1 MKNSF
6 FENRY
11 NIAAL
16 VFLWAILYAVA
27 SQTPHSFAIITLAI
41 SGMALI
47 VIAETTTP
55 IPAAATLNFSEK
67 KDSWGENLKHAG
79 NVNPP
84 EAISEQPKI
93 EQQAAPE
100 TLPTETKPEVEQLVA
115 PEPEPEKG
123 IEADELKASP
133 APINH
138 EIIELEIV
146 EADNVH
152 TADAFEMSYAKAG
165 DHIPHGFDSTTR
177 RIYADI
183 HQFATAAK
191 QPVTA
196 IENKIRSWGHR
207 YEILPAPTAHAHA
220 FVIHRDGVPSLR
232 IPHLEDSYF
241 LTA

>member
-6 FENRY
+6 FENGY
-11 NIAAL
+11 AIAA
-16 VFLWAILYAVA
+16 FLFLSAILYAVTTDA
-27 SQTPHSFAIITLAI
+27 PHSFAIITLAI

-67 KDSWGENLKHAG
+67 KDSWGEPIKHAG
-79 NVNPP
+79 NVNPQETTTP
-84 EAISEQPKI
+84 PAEEQHP
-93 EQQAAPE
+93 APA
-100 TLPTETKPEVEQLVA
+100 TQPTEA
-115 PEPEPEKG
+115 EPEKG
-123 IEADELKASP
+123 IEDVMEAAMASP
-133 APINH
+133 PFEEFDAPEDIASAYPNLKVAS
-138 EIIELEIV
+138 IGDLAPDITF
-146 EADNVH
+146 AQ
-152 TADAFEMSYAKAG
+152 KG

-183 HQFATAAK
+183 HQFATAAE
-191 QPVTA
+191 QPVPA

-207 YEILPAPTAHAHA
+207 YEILPAPTANAHA